1 MKELVFAVI
10 SVCLTTG
17 ECETHQMKV
26 ETKVCKLGTVQAQ
39 VPQAGEWKDATV
51 KFKC

>member
-39 VPQAGEWKDATV
+39 VPQGGEWKDAIV
-51 KFKC
+51 RFKC